1 MCQAKA
7 VNVVF
12 AHENKRM
19 LGQRW
24 ACLTYALNI
33 SCVLVLMPDQG
44 LPMTPSD
51 NEYLATGL
59 AHSGQLADELSFV
72 WHVLTA
78 LH

>member
-1 MCQAKA
+1 M
-7 VNVVF
+7 V
-12 AHENKRM
+12 
-19 LGQRW
+19 
-24 ACLTYALNI
+24 
-33 SCVLVLMPDQG
+33 SCVLVPSPDQG

-51 NEYLATGL
+51 NEYLAARL